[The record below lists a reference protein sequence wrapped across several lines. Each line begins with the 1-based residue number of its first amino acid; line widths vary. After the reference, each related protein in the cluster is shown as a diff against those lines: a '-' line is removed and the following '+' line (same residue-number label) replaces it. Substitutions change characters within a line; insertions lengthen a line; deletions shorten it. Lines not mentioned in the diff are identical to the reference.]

1 MGEGPTC
8 LERCVML
15 TSRAEELGVVIPH
28 VIRRK
33 IFGECTP

>member
-1 MGEGPTC
+1 MGKGPTC

-28 VIRRK
+28 VIRGMYPMRR
-33 IFGECTP
+33 TH